1 MSTIPPEIAAKGS
14 SENRAG
20 DGQSIWY
27 PYTQMRSAPRPIL
40 VERAEGVYL
49 YASDGQRI
57 LDGISSWWVNI
68 HGHNHPRLNRALQEQ
83 ADRFAQVIFAGFTHE
98 PALRLADQL
107 VQRTP
112 SNLTHVFFSDNGS
125 TSVEVALKMAYQS
138 WINRGES
145 GRNLFVAF
153 EHAYHG
159 DTFGAMAV
167 GGVEVF
173 HSAFSDLFFEVRRAS
188 SPSRQRSENRGAE
201 DLERI
206 LEKEGDRVAA
216 VILEPMVQAAGGM
229 IIWPRE
235 SLCRVRELTTHYGI
249 PLIADEVFTGFG
261 RTGKMF
267 ACEHGPIEPDIMCL
281 SKAITGGYLPLAAT
295 LASEEIYEAFLSEDR
310 AKTLFHGHSYT
321 GNALA
326 CAVALESLALLDETG
341 LLRVQSLEKLF
352 RERLARLESLPAVD
366 EVRGI
371 GGLAVAE
378 LGPEKQS
385 GYLDARGP
393 EMAQAFLQRGV
404 LLRPL
409 GNVLYF
415 LPPYAITD
423 EEAHGVFD
431 VIEEVLSQ

>member
-1 MSTIPPEIAAKGS
+1 MSPQDSLSKELTS
-14 SENRAG
+14 HWMTQDRLSV
-20 DGQSIWY
+20 WH
-27 PYTQMRSAPRPIL
+27 PYTQMLTAPDAIG
-40 VERAEGVYL
+40 VQRAEGVYL
-49 YASDGQRI
+49 YTCDGHRI

-68 HGHNHPRLNRALQEQ
+68 HGHNHPRLNRALREQ
-83 ADRFAQVIFAGFTHE
+83 ADCFAQVIFAGFTHE
-98 PALRLADQL
+98 PAVRLADQL
-107 VQRTP
+107 IQRTP
-112 SNLTHVFFSDNGS
+112 SSLTHVFFSDNGS

-138 WINRGES
+138 WKNRGES

-153 EHAYHG
+153 DHAYHG

-167 GGVEVF
+167 GGVDIF
-173 HSAFSDLFFEVRRAS
+173 HSAYSELFFEVRRAK
-188 SPSRQRSENRGAE
+188 SPSRRAVNPGAE
-201 DLERI
+201 DLEKI
-206 LEKEGDRVAA
+206 LEKEADQIAA
-216 VILEPMVQAAGGM
+216 VIMEPMVQAAGGM

-235 SLCRVRELTTHYGI
+235 FLCQVRELTAHYGI

-267 ACEHGPIEPDIMCL
+267 ACQHGPIEPDIMCL

-295 LASEEIYEAFLSEDR
+295 LASEEIYQAFLSDDR
-310 AKTLFHGHSYT
+310 RKTLFHGHSYT

-326 CAVALESLALLDETG
+326 CAVALESLAVLEETG
-341 LLRVQSLEKLF
+341 LDRVQSLETLF
-352 RERLARLESLPAVD
+352 RERLARLESLPVVD

-378 LGPEKQS
+378 LQPEKQS

-393 EMAQAFLQRGV
+393 RMAQAFLQRGI

-423 EEAHGVFD
+423 EQAHGVFD
-431 VIEEVLSQ
+431 QIQEVLIHE

>member
-1 MSTIPPEIAAKGS
+1 MTTTPPETAADHS
-14 SENRAG
+14 AEDRAS
-20 DGQSIWY
+20 DTQPIWY
-27 PYTQMRSAPRPIL
+27 PYTQMRSAPDPIS
-40 VERAEGVYL
+40 VQRAEGVYL
-49 YASDGQRI
+49 YTGDGQRI

-68 HGHNHPRLNRALQEQ
+68 HGHSHPRLNHALKEQ
-83 ADRFAQVIFAGFTHE
+83 VDRFAQVIFAGFTHE
-98 PALRLADQL
+98 PAVRLADQL
-107 VQRTP
+107 VERTP

-138 WINRGES
+138 WRNQGEANRD
-145 GRNLFVAF
+145 LFVAF

-167 GGVEVF
+167 GGVDVF
-173 HSAFSDLFFEVRRAS
+173 HSAYSDLFFEVRRAS
-188 SPSRQRSENRGAE
+188 SPSRRGVENRAAE
-201 DLERI
+201 DLEKI
-206 LEKEGDRVAA
+206 LERDGDRVAA
-216 VILEPMVQAAGGM
+216 IIMEPMVQAAGGM

-235 SLCRVRELTTHYGI
+235 FLCQVRELATQHSI

-295 LASEEIYEAFLSEDR
+295 LASEEIYAAFLSEDR
-310 AKTLFHGHSYT
+310 GKTLFHGHSFT

-341 LLRVQSLEKLF
+341 LERVQALEGLF
-352 RERLARLESLPAVD
+352 RERLAKLESLPAVA

-371 GGLAVAE
+371 GGLAVAQ
-378 LGPEKQS
+378 LHPGKQA

-393 EMAQAFLQRGV
+393 EMAQAFLQRGI

-431 VIEEVLSQ
+431 VIEEVLSP

>member
-1 MSTIPPEIAAKGS
+1 MSTTPPQTAAKDS
-14 SENRAG
+14 AG
-20 DGQSIWY
+20 KEARDGQSIWY
-27 PYTQMRSAPRPIL
+27 PYTQMQSAPQPVP

-49 YASDGQRI
+49 YTSDGQRI
-57 LDGISSWWVNI
+57 LDAISSWWVNI
-68 HGHNHPRLNRALQEQ
+68 HGHNHPRLNRALKDQ

-98 PALRLADQL
+98 PAVRLADQL

-112 SNLTHVFFSDNGS
+112 SNLTHVFFSDDGS

-138 WINRGES
+138 WKNRGES
-145 GRNLFVAF
+145 GRDLFVAF

-167 GGVEVF
+167 GGVDVF
-173 HSAFSDLFFEVRRAS
+173 HSAYSDLFFEVRRAS
-188 SPSRQRSENRGAE
+188 SPSRQAANPGAE

-216 VILEPMVQAAGGM
+216 VIMEPMVQAAGGM

-235 SLCRVRELTTHYGI
+235 FLCRVRELTAHYGI

-295 LASEEIYEAFLSEDR
+295 LTSEEIYQAFLSEDR

-326 CAVALESLALLDETG
+326 CAVALESLALLDESG
-341 LLRVQSLEKLF
+341 LDRVRSLEKLF
-352 RERLARLESLPAVD
+352 RERLARLESLPVVD

-378 LGPEKQS
+378 LQAEQPT

-393 EMAQAFLQRGV
+393 RMAQAFLQRGV

-415 LPPYAITD
+415 LPPYVITD

-431 VIEEVLSQ
+431 VIEEVLSL